1 MVNQIEFHPGRQRQG
16 DPGLLPGPRHPGG
29 GLEPLGPGPGAGPPH
44 PHRHRP
50 KPRQDAGPNLPAVVP
65 GTGVLPLPKSVTPA
79 RMAENGDLFTFA
91 LTPEDMAQIAALP
104 PFGGSGHDPDQLDF

>member
-1 MVNQIEFHPGRQRQG
+1 M
-16 DPGLLPGPRHPGG
+16 
-29 GLEPLGPGPGAGPPH
+29 
-44 PHRHRP
+44 
-50 KPRQDAGPNLPAVVP
+50 VP

-79 RMAENGDLFTFA
+79 RMAENGDLFSFA

>member
-1 MVNQIEFHPGRQRQG
+1 MVNQIEFHPGCQQRG

-29 GLEPLGPGPGAGPPH
+29 GLSPWAGGRVLDHPTLTAIAQNHGKTPTKSACGGAWNRGPP
-44 PHRHRP
+44 
-50 KPRQDAGPNLPAVVP
+50 PAQV
-65 GTGVLPLPKSVTPA
+65 GDPA